1 MASLADLKLKIKKS
15 YDDFVQDKGFVG
27 AMREG
32 VKELGRGTWDFG
44 TSLGQSAA
52 AAWNAQRN
60 AKEVERAIEE
70 SNKTL
75 ATAKR
80 VREAGNAEA
89 AAQLTRKQGTRLADL
104 SARIHKETSSMPTEK
119 EMTQKLVSGGLRT
132 GLTIAGATAPGGS
145 KFTVPLIKKAIKIP
159 TLLTNAAVG
168 GGLNVAMGD
177 RNKSGWER
185 FGEGA
190 GSSVKYSGINRIT
203 GPYVDKAT
211 KAAGLIPRVVTKAG
225 TNLAE
230 DMAYARL
237 AENRNITPSE
247 AAFSVALPTVT
258 EVGGEAVKKIR
269 LSRQLANSHISKD
282 GYVRN
287 SEGRLYNPETYRYVP
302 ESSPEAQTA
311 KLAQKKYIRFVG
323 GGVMPE
329 DKIGKIRLKKTGP
342 NSWVDTRYTN
352 EFKSDVVTPKLEVV
366 DASGKKIKLN
376 ESGKI
381 KIKKPAK
388 VSGIN
393 DPVNEL
399 RNQIGD
405 TFKVVESVG
414 DLWKQKDNTIF
425 IKPERDN
432 PGFTSWLRTKNFV
445 ESADE
450 AGNGI
455 YRVKMKLS
463 SPDQKMTK
471 IVDPTLSAN
480 IAEQKNIT
488 RQINK
493 GQEALRRGGW
503 GSNKFS
509 PEEMDMV
516 QRGLDHNTARLKK
529 SVMGNL
535 PENSPE
541 MKVKAQ
547 TLSQEYEQAQVD
559 AEQASLM
566 RSMFSDGG
574 IRDIAQLKFLGS
586 KILAN
591 GGDMESVRAKY
602 PQLVERVTQAVR
614 EAEPTIEVDEEAFR
628 YALDLPTKA
637 ATLASKPIEL
647 KELQDSL
654 QSLDKFQQYGLKVQ
668 TGAGGKPVAVNAEA
682 TPKTAAQILEKGKV
696 ADTKADDYDYEQWKK
711 AVFGTEKAKGGI
723 SNPLNV
729 LTKAVKENTN
739 TEASGLNFS
748 DDWKGKSRL
757 SFARET
763 MTRNFEDV
771 MGKDAPMMKEK
782 YLEPIGKSEAD
793 RIRWL
798 NKERGEIEA
807 LGIKPRSLESALLQD
822 FGEGIINEVELRT
835 KTNDPMKIIK
845 AAEYLRNKYDG
856 YIKQLNKVLVRNGYD
871 PVPFRKDYFHHFND
885 LTLNMEVLG
894 PWNRIGQALKAE
906 ELPTD
911 INGITADFKPGRQF
925 FNAILQRKGESHTPD
940 AIQGI
945 DKYLEGASNQIFH
958 TDNIKRLRSLES
970 EIRGKYAGDTHLTN
984 FAADL
989 QEFTNNLAGKKA
1001 MFDRGFESW
1010 FGRPV
1015 YTVLNAIKSQ
1025 VGANMVGGNIASAL
1039 TNYIPLTQTLATTN
1053 KLAVARAM
1061 ADTVKNVANDDGFVE
1076 ASDFLTRRIGSDKLT
1091 KTWWESAGQKAGW
1104 LFEMVDKFTSQVVVR
1119 SKYLEGIDKGL
1130 SPQEAMKSANDWAAR
1145 IMADR
1150 SKGATPTMFNSKSMG
1165 ALTQFQLEVNNQLS
1179 FLFKDIPRNAETWKK
1194 AGSQIAQLFIYGYIF
1209 NNLTEWMFG
1218 RRPALD
1224 PIGVAEQAYE
1234 DFTNP
1239 NMKEGKAVKN
1249 LVNNV
1254 ANQLPFVSTFTGG
1267 RIPISSA
1274 IPNPMKV
1281 VNGESTTGK
1290 ELKKLTYLLPPFGGG
1305 QAIKT
1310 YEGLKSYIQGYSSTP
1325 KGEVRFPVEKN
1336 TGNLVRSGLFGQWS
1350 TPEAVKYLREGQ
1362 TPMGDNQSE
1371 LIKQTDDKIGLF
1383 NKIKKASA
1391 AGYDDDKIR
1400 EQVKKDGSA
1409 QFTDT
1414 KLFWYNE
1421 EADETRSIN
1430 FGKYLQSPP
1439 TDKVQKARWEGEKF
1453 KTAMDVYQAEGVDE
1467 QRKAEVLTTLNVNQA
1482 DLAYYDIASDDV
1494 NIKRIFVGEYLS
1506 SLDPDTNKLA
1516 ALAELR
1522 RTVRSQAILS
1532 DNVISA
1538 MVKYGELTE
1547 QEGKLLKKIDWDEQ
1561 KNEPLIQKSGSKKIK
1576 IKSVR
1581 LESSSAT
1588 PTVSRMPTVQIK
1600 MATGSRIPLE
1610 TPQLSSRRTIKLKK
1624 LPTAKLKIKPTY
1636 YQGLQ
1641 K

>member
-15 YDDFVQDKGFVG
+15 YDEFQAKPVMG
-27 AMREG
+27 A
-32 VKELGRGTWDFG
+32 VRGYADRWSKSFRDFG
-44 TSLGQSAA
+44 TDLGESAA

-75 ATAKR
+75 ETAKR
-80 VREAGNAEA
+80 VREAGNPEA
-89 AAQLTRKQGTRLADL
+89 AAQLTRKQGARLADL
-104 SARIHKETSSMPTEK
+104 SARIHKETSTMPTEQ
-119 EMTQKLVSGGLRT
+119 EMRNRLVSSGFRSA
-132 GLTIAGATAPGGS
+132 LTLAGSTAPV
-145 KFTVPLIKKAIKIP
+145 KQVA
-159 TLLTNAAVG
+159 TNAAVG
-168 GGLNVAMGD
+168 GVLNVALGD
-177 RNKSGWER
+177 KNKSGWER

-190 GSSVKYSGINRIT
+190 GDSVKYTGINRGT
-203 GPYVDKAT
+203 GRLVDKAT
-211 KAAGLIPRVVTKAG
+211 KVAGLLPRIVTKAG

-230 DMAYARL
+230 DMAYAKL
-237 AENRNITPSE
+237 AENRNLTPSE

-269 LSRQLANSHISKD
+269 LSRQLADSHVSKD

-287 SEGRLYNPETYRYVP
+287 SAGRLYNPETHLYVP

-329 DKIGKIRLKKTGP
+329 DNLGKIKLKKTGP
-342 NSWVDTRYTN
+342 SSWVDTRYTN
-352 EFKSDVVTPKLEVV
+352 EFKSDIETPELKVV
-366 DASGKKIKLN
+366 DANTGKTIKFN

-381 KIKKPAK
+381 KIKKP
-388 VSGIN
+388 I
-393 DPVNEL
+393 DPNV
-399 RNQIGD
+399 
-405 TFKVVESVG
+405 T
-414 DLWKQKDNTIF
+414 
-425 IKPERDN
+425 
-432 PGFTSWLRTKNFV
+432 
-445 ESADE
+445 
-450 AGNGI
+450 
-455 YRVKMKLS
+455 
-463 SPDQKMTK
+463 
-471 IVDPTLSAN
+471 AN
-480 IAEQKNIT
+480 IAEQKKIT

-503 GSNKFS
+503 ANNKFS
-509 PEEMDMV
+509 PEEMAMV
-516 QRGLDHNTARLKK
+516 QRGVDHNTAKLKK

-541 MKVKAQ
+541 MKAKAQ

-602 PQLVERVTQAVR
+602 PQLVERVTQEVR

-637 ATLASKPIEL
+637 ATLASKPAEL

-711 AVFGTEKAKGGI
+711 VVFGTEKAKGGI

-782 YLEPIGKSEAD
+782 YLEPVGKSEAD

-835 KTNDPMKIIK
+835 KTSDPMKIIK
-845 AAEYLRNKYDG
+845 AADYLRNKYDG
-856 YIKQLNKVLVRNGYD
+856 YIQQLNKVLVRNGYD

-925 FNAILQRKGESHTPD
+925 FNAVLQRKGESHTPD

-1561 KNEPLIQKSGSKKIK
+1561 KNEPLIEKSGNKKIK